1 MHNRRC
7 ANSEDKLFL
16 PICFQID
23 SARSHVLPLLACLF
37 VCRLHFVCSF
47 ACCMDAY
54 LIACCFLAC
63 LFACGML
70 VLLPAACLLVCLPA
84 KGGTASQLLPVA
96 SDLRCP
102 ACSIHVYRSL
112 QGLGLWRPRYAK
124 IQLAQDL
131 RCPTMAAWLPAAAA
145 MVG

>member
-70 VLLPAACLLVCLPA
+70 VLLPAACLFFCLLHACLFVCLRRV
-84 KGGTASQLLPVA
+84 GQLLSCYLWPVTSGVLRVPYMYIA
-96 SDLRCP
+96 RCRDLVFGGP
-102 ACSIHVYRSL
+102 AMR
-112 QGLGLWRPRYAK
+112 RFN
-124 IQLAQDL
+124 L
-131 RCPTMAAWLPAAAA
+131 RRT
-145 MVG
+145 